1 VKWEGNVVEISM
13 LDDHSPKKNFY
24 YTNVED
30 VRDYQERMKSS
41 RMKKRR
47 VASFGEQEVD
57 LNRYFI
63 SPAGLEGLMYTI
75 YFLLIPYAAGALF
88 LFLFIA
94 HVSFEKF
101 LQLDLASLFIVWAI
115 GYELIAVVLLF
126 IIFLSYLSYL
136 KKAMKNN

>member
-1 VKWEGNVVEISM
+1 MSDV
-13 LDDHSPKKNFY
+13 HSPKKNFY

-30 VRDYQERMKSS
+30 VRDYQERMKNS
-41 RMKKRR
+41 RIKRHR
-47 VASFGEQEVD
+47 AASFGEQEVD
-57 LNRYFI
+57 LNRYLI

-88 LFLFIA
+88 LFFFIA

-115 GYELIAVVLLF
+115 GYELIAVVLLV
-126 IIFLSYLSYL
+126 IIFLSYLSYM